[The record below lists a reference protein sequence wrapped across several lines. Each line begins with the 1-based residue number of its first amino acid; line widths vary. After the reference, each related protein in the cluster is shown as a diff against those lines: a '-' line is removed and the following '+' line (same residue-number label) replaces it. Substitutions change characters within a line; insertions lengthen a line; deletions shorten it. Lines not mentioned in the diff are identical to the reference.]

1 MAGSV
6 TLKIGAHLLDVLD
19 PNPALIDLTAIER
32 SLWTARR
39 FSNNPASLLVRQH
52 TGLVAALATLMG
64 EPFNV
69 VQWCSH
75 HDDHEGIIGDIPGPL
90 KHHLNYVMR
99 LSMSDSLDE
108 IEYGLD
114 RAICEARGI
123 PVPSMEIR
131 KRVHHYD
138 KLAETIEWRFVM
150 GEPEAMWNKPVHNWL
165 SETVAR
171 DMADRAAAATPP
183 SGLF

>member
-6 TLKIGAHLLDVLD
+6 TLKIGAHLLNLLD
-19 PNPALIDLTAIER
+19 PKPELIDLSAIER

-69 VQWCSH
+69 IQWCSH

-90 KHHLNYVMR
+90 KSHLNAVMWAANR
-99 LSMSDSLDE
+99 ESLDD
-108 IEYGLD
+108 IETRLD
-114 RAICEARGI
+114 WAICAARRI
-123 PVPSMEIR
+123 PIPTVELR
-131 KRVHHYD
+131 DRVHFYD

-150 GEPEAMWNKPVHNWL
+150 GEPEAMWNKPVQNWL
-165 SETVAR
+165 SEAVAR
-171 DMADRAAAATPP
+171 DMAARAAAAVPP